1 MSYISN
7 HIHNGHL
14 ISNLRREVW
23 DIELDMLDL
32 VVNICDKIGVKY
44 YLDAGTL
51 LGAVRHQ
58 GFIPWDDDIDLV
70 MNMISLYHT
79 VGKI

>member
-7 HIHNGHL
+7 HIHNGNL

-32 VVNICDKIGVKY
+32 VVNICDKIGV
-44 YLDAGTL
+44 
-51 LGAVRHQ
+51 
-58 GFIPWDDDIDLV
+58 
-70 MNMISLYHT
+70 S
-79 VGKI
+79 KILS

>member
-1 MSYISN
+1 MNNMSYISN

-70 MNMISLYHT
+70 MFRDEYDKLL
-79 VGKI
+79 